1 MKQQTSSKSSGE
13 KTCMDKTTSKR
24 LRSNALFGDL
34 LDDDLRSEAKRAK
47 KSFFEQDKTLARV
60 SNPVPPFR
68 RELRASMLSHKLRQ
82 RFSHLLV

>member
-1 MKQQTSSKSSGE
+1 MKRQTSSKSSVE

-34 LDDDLRSEAKRAK
+34 LDDDLRSEAKRAN
-47 KSFFEQDKTLARV
+47 KSFEQDKTLAGV